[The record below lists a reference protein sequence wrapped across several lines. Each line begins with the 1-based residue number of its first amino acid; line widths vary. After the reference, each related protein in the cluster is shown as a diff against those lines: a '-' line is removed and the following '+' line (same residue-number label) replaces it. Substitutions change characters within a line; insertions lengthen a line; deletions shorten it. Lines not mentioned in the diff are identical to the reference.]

1 MPAASSTWRTA
12 TYVKS
17 GGEGTASDRTA
28 SRPSSSPGSSS
39 SRSGPCSTRKRSYRA
54 RRRASPRDRARI
66 TRRKSGPRRRPRT
79 LARIMTTPPID
90 AATPQAPLA
99 LLERLTTLSR
109 ELAGAFRPSTV
120 VALVARALTELLRP
134 DRLSIVLLDVET
146 NRLAVAYDSAPVPAV
161 TDDPLLQLALRRGPL
176 VLARDVAAEAAR
188 LGVALGDAA
197 PASWIGAPL
206 IAGGRAIGA
215 VSLGA
220 GQAGAFGDAEQMIM
234 AAVVAQAAIALENA
248 RLVELLSSGKREWE
262 RTVDAITQAICLLD
276 AQGVVRRAN
285 RIFAGLLG
293 TPLTPLPRRPWLG
306 LLPPVWADPAM
317 RALADP
323 RNKIGRAHVCTPV
336 TVKSRMPSS

>member
-54 RRRASPRDRARI
+54 RCRASPRDRARI
-66 TRRKSGPRRRPRT
+66 TRRKSGPRSRPRT

-90 AATPQAPLA
+90 AATPRAPLA

-109 ELAGAFRPSTV
+109 ELAGAFRPTTIV
-120 VALVARALTELLRP
+120 ELVARALTELLRP
-134 DRLSIVLLDVET
+134 DRLSIILLDVET

-176 VLARDVAAEAAR
+176 ALARDVAAEAAR

-197 PASWIGAPL
+197 PAARIGAPL
-206 IAGGRAIGA
+206 IAGGRALRPRSPPPRPARAVGA
-215 VSLGA
+215 
-220 GQAGAFGDAEQMIM
+220 AEQMIG
-234 AAVVAQAAIALENA
+234 AAGGAPAPPPPAE
-248 RLVELLSSGKREWE
+248 
-262 RTVDAITQAICLLD
+262 
-276 AQGVVRRAN
+276 
-285 RIFAGLLG
+285 
-293 TPLTPLPRRPWLG
+293 PPPPR
-306 LLPPVWADPAM
+306 
-317 RALADP
+317 
-323 RNKIGRAHVCTPV
+323 
-336 TVKSRMPSS
+336 